1 MKSNQSLQKL
11 CNQSALYLKK
21 HSSTILTCIGAI
33 GVVGTAVTAVR
44 ATPEAVR
51 LIEQTEYEKGEE
63 LTKLEIVKLVGP
75 AYIPSILIGAS
86 TITCIFGANA
96 LNKRQQAALVSAYA
110 LVDNSYKEYRA
121 KVKEL
126 FGEEADIKVREA
138 IAKDHCEDKL
148 VYCPGCN
155 PINTN
160 GERHLFYEEYRG
172 KYFESTMEAVINAEY
187 HFNRNFAM
195 RGYANLNEFYEFLG
209 LSETKEGDVLG
220 WNSWEL
226 MEGGLS
232 SWIDF
237 DHHKTELEDGIECY
251 MISMPIPPVAN
262 YEELW

>member
-1 MKSNQSLQKL
+1 MKPNQSLQKL

-21 HSSTILTCIGAI
+21 HSSTILTCIGAM
-33 GVVGTAVTAVR
+33 GVIGTAVTAVR
-44 ATPEAVR
+44 ATPKAIR

-63 LTKLEIVKLVGP
+63 LTKLEIVKLAGP

-126 FGEEADIKVREA
+126 FGEEADIKIREA

-160 GERHLFYEEYRG
+160 GERHLFYE
-172 KYFESTMEAVINAEY
+172 
-187 HFNRNFAM
+187 
-195 RGYANLNEFYEFLG
+195 
-209 LSETKEGDVLG
+209 
-220 WNSWEL
+220 
-226 MEGGLS
+226 
-232 SWIDF
+232 
-237 DHHKTELEDGIECY
+237 
-251 MISMPIPPVAN
+251 
-262 YEELW
+262 